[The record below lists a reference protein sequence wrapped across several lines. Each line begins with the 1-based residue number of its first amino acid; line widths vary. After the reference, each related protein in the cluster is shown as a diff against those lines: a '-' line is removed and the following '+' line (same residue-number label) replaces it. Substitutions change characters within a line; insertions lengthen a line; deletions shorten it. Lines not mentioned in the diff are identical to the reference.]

1 MRIHLALTDDWEL
14 RGNGSGD
21 IEQIQFRAM
30 HALLD
35 LYDSHGVKSTFNAE
49 VMQQLT
55 FRKLQ
60 DTHPQLKPLADAWDE
75 HVRLAYTRGH
85 DIQLHIHPQ
94 WSKFTFE
101 NDRWKLAGD
110 WSLLN
115 YEPETAFAM
124 LSESKVYLEETLKP
138 IDPNYRCVSFRSGSS
153 AIAPSPF
160 VLSQLAELGIVF
172 DMSLIQGLRV
182 NTRNLQ
188 LDYTRCDEGFLPFY
202 PRLEDA
208 RRMSTKIEP
217 IVCVPIFSFDLSRR
231 RCAAEAIAKVRAKL
245 LSRNSHG
252 ASNDSYASQEWD
264 DVGRSSLPAKVYDK
278 VVQPCLQGKHIVAD
292 IGRLDFPSLREMLN
306 AIRTA
311 AHKSNQPEVWVVLT
325 NHSKYIS
332 DFSHIDRFLHEARRY
347 DDIDFVTLGTIAKQI
362 QAGRVE
368 IKINH
373 QGETIRNR
381 QLADKQ

>member
-1 MRIHLALTDDWEL
+1 MRIQLALTDDWEL

-30 HALLD
+30 RELID
-35 LYDSHGVKSTFNAE
+35 LYDSHGIKSTFNTE

-60 DTHPQLKPLADAWDE
+60 DSYPQLRPLADQWDE
-75 HVRLAYTRGH
+75 HVRMAFTRGH

-94 WSKFTFE
+94 WSKVAFE
-101 NDRWKLAGD
+101 NNRWVLSGD

-115 YEPETAFAM
+115 YEPESSYAM
-124 LSESKVYLEETLKP
+124 LSASKAYLEELLQP

-153 AIAPSPF
+153 AIAPSHF
-160 VLSQLAELGIVF
+160 LLRQLAELGLVF

-188 LDYTRCDEGFLPFY
+188 LDYTHCDEGFLPFY

-208 RRMSTKIEP
+208 RKMSDKVEP

-231 RCAAEAIAKVRAKL
+231 RCLAEILAKIQTKLAA
-245 LSRNSHG
+245 RNSHNR
-252 ASNDSYASQEWD
+252 ATDAYAAQQWD

-278 VVQPCLQGKHIVAD
+278 VVQPCLNGKHVVAD

-306 AIRTA
+306 AIREA
-311 AHKSNQPEVWVVLT
+311 AAKSKQPEVWVVLT

-332 DFSHIDRFLHEARRY
+332 DFSHIDRFLTEARKHE
-347 DDIDFVTLGTIAKQI
+347 DIGFVTLSTIAEQI
-362 QAGRVE
+362 RAG
-368 IKINH
+368 KINIK
-373 QGETIRNR
+373 T
-381 QLADKQ
+381 AKS

>member
-30 HALLD
+30 RKLLD

-60 DTHPQLKPLADAWDE
+60 NTHPQLKPLADAWDE

-115 YEPETAFAM
+115 YEPETSFAM
-124 LSESKVYLEETLKP
+124 LSASKAYLEQTLNP
-138 IDPNYRCVSFRSGSS
+138 IDPNYRSVSFRSGSS
-153 AIAPSPF
+153 AIAPSAF
-160 VLSQLAELGIVF
+160 VLRQLAELGIVF

-202 PRLEDA
+202 PRLDDA
-208 RRMSTKIEP
+208 RRMSTKVEP

-231 RCAAEAIAKVRAKL
+231 RCAAEVMAKVRAKL

-252 ASNDSYASQEWD
+252 TSNDSYASQEWD
-264 DVGRSSLPAKVYDK
+264 DVDRSSLPAKVYDK

-306 AIRTA
+306 AIREA
-311 AHKSNQPEVWVVLT
+311 AQRSNQDEAWVVLT

-332 DFSHIDRFLHEARRY
+332 DFSHIDRFLQEARRY
-347 DDIDFVTLGTIAKQI
+347 DDIDFVTLSTIAKEI
-362 QAGRVE
+362 RTGRIEV
-368 IKINH
+368 K
-373 QGETIRNR
+373 T
-381 QLADKQ
+381 AP

>member
-30 HALLD
+30 RELLD
-35 LYDSHGVKSTFNAE
+35 LYDSHRIRSTFNTE

-60 DTHPQLKPLADAWDE
+60 DAHAHLKPLADAWDE
-75 HVRLAYTRGH
+75 HVRMAFTRGH
-85 DIQLHIHPQ
+85 DIELHIHPQ
-94 WSKFTFE
+94 WSKVSFE
-101 NDRWKLAGD
+101 NNRWILEGD

-115 YEPETAFAM
+115 YEPEQSYSM
-124 LSESKVYLEETLKP
+124 LSASKTYLEKLLKP

-153 AIAPSPF
+153 AIAPSAF
-160 VLSQLAELGIVF
+160 LLRQLAELGIVF

-202 PRLEDA
+202 PRMDDA
-208 RRMSTKIEP
+208 RKMSSNVEP
-217 IVCVPIFSFDLSRR
+217 IVCIPIFSFDLSRR
-231 RCAAEAIAKVRAKL
+231 RCATEVLTKVAGKMT
-245 LSRNSHG
+245 SRKSRDRTT
-252 ASNDSYASQEWD
+252 DSYAAQEWD

-278 VVQPCLQGKHIVAD
+278 VVQPCLHGKHIVAD
-292 IGRLDFPSLREMLN
+292 IGRLDFPALREMLN
-306 AIRTA
+306 AIRND
-311 AHKSNQPEVWVVLT
+311 AHKSHQPEVWVVLT

-347 DDIDFVTLGTIAKQI
+347 DDVDFVTLREIAEQI
-362 QAGRVE
+362 KAGKIR
-368 IKINH
+368 IK
-373 QGETIRNR
+373 T
-381 QLADKQ
+381 ASS